1 MKFQE
6 NNTKLRVLLL
16 EKVLLEH
23 PEGLSMTE
31 ILSYL
36 HRHFIKVERKTV
48 YADLQALNYL
58 YDVQYDRKKYRYI
71 LKRLPNDTF
80 KEITINNG

>member
-1 MKFQE
+1 MKYKE
-6 NNTKLRVLLL
+6 NNTRLRVLLL

-31 ILSYL
+31 ILCYL
-36 HRHFIKVERKTV
+36 HQHFIKVERKAIYT
-48 YADLQALNYL
+48 DLQALNYL

-71 LKRLPNDTF
+71 LKRLPNDIF
-80 KEITINNG
+80 KDISSN